1 MPTKFLINKSYRH
14 FSLLSGWTRS
24 GGAAMSLFH
33 LLFILSLSQT
43 STQGSALPQSP
54 PAAVAAAGP
63 ILQDRPFVVVW
74 NMPTAQCKRRY
85 NIDLDLGDFDI
96 MENRHQSF
104 QGEVTVL
111 RDAFTASDFHRD
123 FQRDTSIFLFM

>member
-1 MPTKFLINKSYRH
+1 
-14 FSLLSGWTRS
+14 
-24 GGAAMSLFH
+24 MSLFH
-33 LLFILSLSQT
+33 LLVILTLSQT
-43 STQGSALPQSP
+43 SSQGSALPQSP

-63 ILQDRPFVVVW
+63 VLQDRPFVVVW

-96 MENRHQSF
+96 IENRHQSF

-111 RDAFTASDFHRD
+111 RDLLTASDFHKH
-123 FQRDTSIFLFM
+123 FSEIQVYFYSNNFSVSLVCEMNEKLL